1 MSERPTMDMIQLV
14 KYTGSDGQPKEF
26 RLLENIQGKWKDI
39 GTLMRIENATLNNFE
54 HKHRGESKEQCRD
67 VLQTWREQGSEKY
80 PVTWSG
86 LLEVLKDVQL
96 KEVSRELEEVL
107 GK

>member
-1 MSERPTMDMIQLV
+1 MDMIQLV

-26 RLLENIQGKWKDI
+26 HLLENIQGKWRDI
-39 GTLMRIENATLNNFE
+39 GTLLRIENATLDKFE
-54 HKHRGESKEQCRD
+54 HKHQGDLKEQCRD
-67 VLQTWREQGSEKY
+67 VLQTWREEGSRSEKY

-96 KEVSRELEEVL
+96 KEVARELEEAL